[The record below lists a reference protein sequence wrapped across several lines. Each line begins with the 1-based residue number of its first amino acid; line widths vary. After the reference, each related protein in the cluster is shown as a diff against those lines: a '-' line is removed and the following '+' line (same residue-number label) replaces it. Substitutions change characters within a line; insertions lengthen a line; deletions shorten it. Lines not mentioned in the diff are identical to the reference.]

1 MSPLFFKVPTASLPP
16 RMPAATT
23 LMRASQDGRQRLLRT
38 QNAITPNPPLL
49 IGRQKPTGGFEVA
62 LTLPSP
68 AAGGWTGEW
77 VGGA

>member
-1 MSPLFFKVPTASLPP
+1 MSPLFFKVLAASLPP
-16 RMPAATT
+16 RTPVAAT

-49 IGRQKPTGGFEVA
+49 IGRQKPTGGLEVP
-62 LTLPSP
+62 LILPSP
-68 AAGGWTGEW
+68 AAGSWTGEW